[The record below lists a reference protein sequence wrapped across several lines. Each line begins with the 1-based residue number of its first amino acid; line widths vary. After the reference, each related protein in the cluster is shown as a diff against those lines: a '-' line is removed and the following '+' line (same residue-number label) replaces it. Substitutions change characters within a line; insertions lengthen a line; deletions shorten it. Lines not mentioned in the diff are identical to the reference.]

1 MTQPDATPGTR
12 RLGAV
17 ALALLVAGAAL
28 AGFVVHAQ
36 LPANAVSLPFEESAR
51 TPVRQILPQGWAM
64 FTRNPREQDVL
75 AFVRSTDGGWH
86 SALRGPHSQPHNAFG
101 FNRASRTQGVE
112 IATMT
117 TRLTAEQWQECR
129 RGIPACIERAVPVP
143 MDNPSLDPTLCG
155 DVGFAGQ
162 VPVPWA
168 WSGSD
173 RTISMPAQVV
183 RLVVTC

>member
-1 MTQPDATPGTR
+1 MTQPDATRATR

-36 LPANAVSLPFEESAR
+36 MPANAVSLPFEESAR
-51 TPVRQILPQGWAM
+51 TPVRQVLPQGWAM
-64 FTRNPREQDVL
+64 FTRNPRERDVL
-75 AFVRSTDGGWH
+75 AFVRGTDRRWRNG
-86 SALRGPHSQPHNAFG
+86 LRAPHSQPHNAFG

-117 TRLTAEQWQECR
+117 TRLKAEQWQECR
-129 RGIPACIERAVPVP
+129 RDIPACLERAAPVP
-143 MDNPSLDPTLCG
+143 MDNPSPDPTLCG

-173 RTISMPAQVV
+173 RAISMPALVV
-183 RLVVTC
+183 RLVVPC